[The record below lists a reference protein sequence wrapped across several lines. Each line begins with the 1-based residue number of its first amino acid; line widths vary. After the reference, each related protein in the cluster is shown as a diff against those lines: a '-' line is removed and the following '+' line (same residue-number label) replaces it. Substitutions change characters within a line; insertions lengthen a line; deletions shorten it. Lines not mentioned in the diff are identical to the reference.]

1 MDTKTAL
8 SALAALAQ
16 DSRLAAC
23 RLLVTAGPD
32 GLSAG
37 AIARQLGIPANTLS
51 AHLNVLSHAGLVEAR
66 RAGRSMIYCV
76 RYDNM
81 RGLIDYLLEDCCQ
94 NRPEICQPNP
104 LTANCCN
111 DPEQKSA

>member
-1 MDTKTAL
+1 MDTKSAL
-8 SALAALAQ
+8 NALAALAQ

-66 RAGRSMIYCV
+66 RAGRSMIYCA
-76 RYDNM
+76 RYDSM
-81 RGLIDYLLEDCCQ
+81 RELIDYLLEDCCQ
-94 NRPEICQPNP
+94 NRPEICLPNP
-104 LTANCCN
+104 LTASHCSS
-111 DPEQKSA
+111 PEQKSA